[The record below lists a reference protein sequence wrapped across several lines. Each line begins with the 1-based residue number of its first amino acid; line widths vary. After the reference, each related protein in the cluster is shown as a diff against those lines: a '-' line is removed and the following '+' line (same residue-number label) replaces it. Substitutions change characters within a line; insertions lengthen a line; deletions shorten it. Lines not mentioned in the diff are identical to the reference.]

1 LSGIFYRL
9 VSGVCFFVSGLGI
22 IFGYL
27 RIVSYKHE
35 AVDGRWFDGC
45 EGDFDRVS
53 HKEADLIGGFD
64 FEFVAVG
71 GLALGEILIE
81 LGLVLGIL
89 EVMSVNLD
97 INFTYN
103 DINF

>member
-1 LSGIFYRL
+1 M
-9 VSGVCFFVSGLGI
+9 
-22 IFGYL
+22 
-27 RIVSYKHE
+27 SYKHE